1 MRVERALDDL
11 ASSPHLS
18 AIVRQQTI
26 THRRRFLNAIRAI
39 VTHLDHEGDAIADI
53 GCGSG
58 VSLALAHAAGF
69 RRFIAADLNWDQP
82 TVVTHLPAIQAIVA
96 NFNHDGFLTAVPDQ
110 SVDCVLSSQVLEHIL
125 HHPMGY
131 LEECWRIL
139 APGGVM
145 VVDVP
150 NPATLAN
157 GIRLL
162 RGRAYSWGDWAFAT
176 RPKLN
181 LTETFAPWDIHF
193 REYFPTEFRAML
205 TQLPASQLIEAGFV
219 ASEAEPRRGLKPLVK
234 KVLAKAPFSNAR
246 LLSDVQYA
254 VLRRAN

>member
-1 MRVERALDDL
+1 MMRVERALDDL

-18 AIVRQQTI
+18 AVVRQQTI

-39 VTHLDHEGDAIADI
+39 VTHLDHEGDAIAGI
-53 GCGSG
+53 GSGSG

-82 TVVTHLPAIQAIVA
+82 TMVTHLPATQAIVA

-110 SVDCVLSSQVLEHIL
+110 SVDCVLSSQVLEHVL

-139 APGGVM
+139 SPGGVM
-145 VVDVP
+145 VVDIP

-157 GIRLL
+157 GI
-162 RGRAYSWGDWAFAT
+162 S
-176 RPKLN
+176 
-181 LTETFAPWDIHF
+181 
-193 REYFPTEFRAML
+193 EFRAMVK
-205 TQLPASQLIEAGFV
+205 QLPASQLIEAGFV

-234 KVLAKAPFSNAR
+234 KALAKAPFSNAR

-254 VLRRAN
+254 VLRRAS